1 MNLTHHTRGK
11 SVAREKSVAFIV
23 ARLSSSRLPAKHF
36 LKIGPM
42 PLIDWILEELRR
54 CTELDQIVL
63 ATVAEQENIPL
74 KEWAEKRGIPCYWY
88 EGDVN
93 HVTTRLRQA
102 AEDSGADICVLVSG
116 DCPLIY
122 APAID
127 SLIRQ
132 LRHHPEADVIS
143 ATNDHCHKRLQIQG
157 IGVARTR
164 AWQLADDLSTLPELK
179 EHHFPVIDQRPDLF
193 RRQECELPHD
203 TYASIEHRLSVD
215 TWADMEFMNALY
227 QATGEAGRKFSLPG
241 ALRTMEERPDIMDIN
256 AHVHQMAVG
265 EKRRKVL
272 MIVDAGNGYGYGHLM
287 RSRELALQ
295 ITERLGWPV
304 TFIVGDKRAKELLAE
319 VGIRSRAMH
328 EHDSAYLQRFDL
340 IIIDRFSRHLPEPGW
355 REWYPQDSR
364 VVVLDSLQEWTQEAD
379 LIVIPGVTYDENR
392 RFDTGKGPEVLE
404 GIDYVI
410 LRREIRRLQKEAV
423 PKTIDMLAYLHL
435 PEQQAAVAQLRDQRD
450 YSLHIIQGYEPA
462 FPELLAS
469 SRIFLSGFGYS
480 FYEALA
486 LGAFPVT
493 WPLSDIHR
501 TDAKKFYRR
510 LGLPLCIVDDS
521 HDIDE
526 VIRSKT
532 YDKKLGLNIEDGT
545 PRIIHSMVSLFL
557 PARGQLL
564 N

>member
-1 MNLTHHTRGK
+1 MMNLTHQT
-11 SVAREKSVAFIV
+11 REKSVAFIV

-42 PLIDWILEELRR
+42 PLIDWIIEELRR

-74 KEWAEKRGIPCYWY
+74 KDWAEKRGIPCYWY

-93 HVTTRLRQA
+93 HVTTRLRKA

-116 DCPLIY
+116 DCPLTY

-132 LRHHPEADVIS
+132 LRYHPGADVIS
-143 ATNDHCHKRLQIQG
+143 ARNGHCHKRLQIQG
-157 IGVARTR
+157 IGVARRR

-179 EHHFPVIDQRPDLF
+179 EHHFPVIDQHPDLF
-193 RRQECELPHD
+193 KRHECELPD
-203 TYASIEHRLSVD
+203 ETYASIEHRLSVD

-227 QATGEAGRKFSLPG
+227 QATSAAGRRFSLPG
-241 ALRTMEERPDIMDIN
+241 ALRTLKERPDLLEIN

-265 EKRRKVL
+265 ETRRKVL

-304 TFIVGDKRAKELLAE
+304 TFLLDDKRAKELIAD
-319 VGIRSRAMH
+319 VGIRSRTVP
-328 EHDSAYLQRFDL
+328 EHDAAYLQHFDL
-340 IIIDRFSRHLPEPGW
+340 IILDLFSRHQPGPDW
-355 REWYPQDSR
+355 RGKFPQDSR
-364 VVVLDSLQEWTQEAD
+364 VVVLDSLQDWTREAD
-379 LIVIPGVTYDENR
+379 LIVIPGVTCHKSR
-392 RFDTGKGPEVLE
+392 RFDTGKGPGVLE
-404 GIDYVI
+404 GINYVI
-410 LRREIRRLQKEAV
+410 LRRKIRRLQKEAV
-423 PKTIDMLAYLHL
+423 PKTLDILAYLHR
-435 PEQQAAVAQLRDQRD
+435 PEQQAAVTQLKAQRGYR
-450 YSLHIIQGYEPA
+450 LHIIQGYEPA

-486 LGAFPVT
+486 LGAFPAT

-510 LGLPLCIVDDS
+510 LGLAPCIVDNS

-532 YDKKLGLNIEDGT
+532 YDQKLGLNIEDGT

-557 PARGQLL
+557 PARRQLL